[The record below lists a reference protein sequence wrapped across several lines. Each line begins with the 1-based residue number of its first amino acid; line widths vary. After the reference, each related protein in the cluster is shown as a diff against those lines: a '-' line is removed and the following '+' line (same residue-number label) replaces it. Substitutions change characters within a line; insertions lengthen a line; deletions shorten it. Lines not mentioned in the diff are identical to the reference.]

1 MTKYKRV
8 AVLVSGS
15 GTLLEALI
23 EAGVPIACVVADR
36 HCRGIDEVAKE
47 AGISQLMV
55 PRKAYRESGKFDRQ
69 AYTRATIKLLKS
81 QAIDLIVMAGWMTIF
96 SEEMFAPEAFGGQIT
111 NNHPSLLPAFK
122 GEQAVQDALD
132 AGVKVTGCTIHIA
145 TPELDAGPILAQQA
159 VPVEPGDDVDSL
171 WERIKQAERPMLVR
185 VVNELLGSY

>member
-1 MTKYKRV
+1 MTKNKRV

-23 EAGVPIACVVADR
+23 EASVPIACVVADR

-69 AYTRATIKLLKS
+69 AHTRATIKLLKS

-96 SEEMFAPEAFGGQIT
+96 SEEMFAPEAFGGRIT

-159 VPVEPGDDVDSL
+159 VPVEPGDDVDLL